1 MADRTVAS
9 ARRVLDFWL
18 DEIGEAGWYAGGAAI
33 DSRCRDFAPLWDEAR
48 DGAHGLWLTD
58 AEGAL
63 AYLIL
68 TDQLPRNM
76 FRGKPDS
83 FATDPMARA
92 AAAGAIDKGFD
103 LATPLPQRQ
112 FFYLPLEHSEDPAD
126 QARAVAL
133 IGERMDSPASLLHAR
148 AHQAI
153 IARFGR
159 FPTRNAV
166 LGRTDTAAESA
177 WLAAGAY
184 GAVVRALEQGR
195 DPDFPS
201 D

>member
-1 MADRTVAS
+1 MADRTVTS

-18 DEIGEAGWYAGGAAI
+18 EEIGEAGWYAGGDAI
-33 DSRCRDFAPLWDEAR
+33 DARCQDFTPMWEEAR

-76 FRGKPDS
+76 FRGRADS

-92 AAAGAIDKGFD
+92 AASGASDKGFD

-112 FFYLPLEHSEDPAD
+112 FFYLPLEHSEDAAD

-133 IGERMDSPASLLHAR
+133 IGERMD
-148 AHQAI
+148 
-153 IARFGR
+153 G
-159 FPTRNAV
+159 
-166 LGRTDTAAESA
+166 
-177 WLAAGAY
+177 AGHIPVSY
-184 GAVVRALEQGR
+184 THLDVYKRQWHG
-195 DPDFPS
+195 
-201 D
+201 